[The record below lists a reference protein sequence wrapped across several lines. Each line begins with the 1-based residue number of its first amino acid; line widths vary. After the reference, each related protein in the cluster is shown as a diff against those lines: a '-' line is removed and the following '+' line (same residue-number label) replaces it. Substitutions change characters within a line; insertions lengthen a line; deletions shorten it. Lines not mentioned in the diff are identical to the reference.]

1 MNDILE
7 ATAVLLSLV
16 YLILLIKENINC
28 WFFGI
33 SASLVSIYIFYSI
46 KLYSEAILYVYY
58 VFVGIY
64 GYLLWQKKQN
74 KKEVLK
80 VNTISLKKHLLT
92 LGFGIIITVLLGYF
106 FENYTDATNPYA
118 DVLTT
123 VFSFIASFLEA
134 KKILTAWVFWLFIN
148 LLTIFLYLQQNLTL
162 YVFLTVVYFV
172 FSVIGYLQWKKSHQL
187 NKSASFGF

>member
-64 GYLLWQKKQN
+64 GYLLWRKKQN
-74 KKEVLK
+74 KKKALK
-80 VNTISLKKHLLT
+80 VNTISAKNHLLIIA
-92 LGFGIIITVLLGYF
+92 LGIIISILLGYF
-106 FENYTDATNPYA
+106 FENYTEAVNPYLDA
-118 DVLTT
+118 VTT

-134 KKILTAWVFWLFIN
+134 KKILTAWVF
-148 LLTIFLYLQQNLTL
+148 
-162 YVFLTVVYFV
+162 
-172 FSVIGYLQWKKSHQL
+172 
-187 NKSASFGF
+187 